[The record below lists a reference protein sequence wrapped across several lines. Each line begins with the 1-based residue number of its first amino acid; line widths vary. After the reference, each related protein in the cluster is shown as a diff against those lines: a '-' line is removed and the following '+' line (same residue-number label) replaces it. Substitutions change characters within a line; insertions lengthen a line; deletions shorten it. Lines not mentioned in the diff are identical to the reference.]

1 MTKINVTLDHDQLTE
16 IIRQSLM
23 EDYNLNNLPDHVD
36 CSDWEIDPDNQ
47 LLKALEQ
54 VIDYYST
61 PDQFA
66 EWKKTLEKSE
76 WPSINQN
83 AGTS

>member
-1 MTKINVTLDHDQLTE
+1 MNKANITLDHDQITE
-16 IIRQSLM
+16 IVRQSLI
-23 EDYNLNNLPDHVD
+23 EDYELNKRTDHVD
-36 CSDWEIDPDNQ
+36 CSDWEIDPDQQ

-66 EWKKTLEKSE
+66 EWKKTVTK
-76 WPSINQN
+76 
-83 AGTS
+83 

>member
-1 MTKINVTLDHDQLTE
+1 MSKANITLEYDQITE
-16 IIRQSLM
+16 IVRQSLI
-23 EDYNLNNLPDHVD
+23 EDYELNRHPDKID
-36 CSDWEIDPDNQ
+36 CSDWEIDPDQQ

-66 EWKKTLEKSE
+66 EWKKTVTK
-76 WPSINQN
+76 
-83 AGTS
+83 

>member
-16 IIRQSLM
+16 IIRQSLI
-23 EDYNLNNLPDHVD
+23 EDYNLNKLPDKID
-36 CSDWEIDPDNQ
+36 CSDWEIDPDKQ
-47 LLKALEQ
+47 LLKALEL

-66 EWKKTLEKSE
+66 EWKKG
-76 WPSINQN
+76 QN
-83 AGTS
+83 NENPQ